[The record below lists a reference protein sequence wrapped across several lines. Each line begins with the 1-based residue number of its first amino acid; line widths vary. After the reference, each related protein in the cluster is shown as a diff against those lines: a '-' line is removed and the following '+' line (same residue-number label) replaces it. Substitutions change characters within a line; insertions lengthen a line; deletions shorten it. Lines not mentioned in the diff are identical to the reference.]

1 MKDFLK
7 YTLATIVGIL
17 LLALIVG
24 IFSLLTL
31 TGLASMSSVSEPIQS
46 NSVMVIDLDGMLD
59 ERSVDNPFAEFMGS
73 GNESLGLNDLL
84 TSIKSAKEN
93 DDIKGIF
100 IKVGSFSG
108 GTPATLQ
115 ELRDALVDFKKSK
128 KFIASYGDNYGQGA
142 YYLCSVADSLLINPE
157 GMVELAG
164 MSLSTMYYKNLM
176 AKVGVKAQVFKV
188 GTYKSAVEPYLL
200 DDMSEPNREQLTV
213 LTDEIWDEM
222 LEDIS
227 KSRKLSKENLD
238 ALVDSGL
245 VFKDAKYYVK
255 NKIVDKLV
263 FSDGVEAVVKNMMKN
278 DKNKDGEYF
287 ETKFANV
294 ANSANNAPKSMSGDI
309 VAVYYATGDIV
320 QDESP
325 TSFASDEQIVG
336 SKVVKDLNKLA
347 DDDDIKAVVLRVNSP
362 GGSAYASEQIWHQ
375 VMNIKSKKPIVVS
388 MGGYAASGG
397 YYISC
402 AADWIVAEPTT
413 LTGSI
418 GIFGMFPDASELMND
433 KLGLNVATVKTN
445 EFADIGGYYRPF
457 NEKES
462 ALLQG
467 YINRGYEL
475 FTKRCADGRGLSQD
489 SIKVIGEGRVWTGVH
504 AKKLGLVDQ
513 LGSLEDAIAIAKKKA
528 KIEECTV
535 KDYPAQKSFIE
546 QLMED
551 KAPEN
556 SIAETQLKQ
565 ALGDF
570 YDIYR
575 EAKTIQS
582 KDRIQAALPYK
593 LKFNL

>member
-1 MKDFLK
+1 
-7 YTLATIVGIL
+7 
-17 LLALIVG
+17 
-24 IFSLLTL
+24 
-31 TGLASMSSVSEPIQS
+31 MSSVSEPIQS

-278 DKNKDGEYF
+278 DKNKGGEYF

-325 TSFASDEQIVG
+325 TSFGSDEQIVG
-336 SKVVKDLNKLA
+336 SKVVKDLKKLA

-513 LGSLEDAIAIAKKKA
+513 LGSLEDAIAVAKKKA

-556 SIAETQLKQ
+556 SITETQLKQ